1 MSKSNKSS
9 LKPTGLDTTTR
20 GAIRAL
26 TDNIC
31 AASSELDNLLYRNN
45 ERCWRALR
53 TADFIEASMGLVPNT
68 ALAPFYEV
76 ISSSGRVLDNASRL
90 ISDLRKNA
98 RRLTAEL
105 YKIASIQEK
114 SGEETEND

>member
-1 MSKSNKSS
+1 MSNKSS
-9 LKPTGLDTTTR
+9 LKPTGLDATTR

-53 TADFIEASMGLVPNT
+53 AADFIDARMGLVPNT

-76 ISSSGRVLDNASRL
+76 ISSSCRVLDEESRL

-98 RRLTAEL
+98 RRLAAEL
-105 YKIASIQEK
+105 YKVASIQEK